1 MKSPRKKSIKLLAL
15 FLLFSGGRLLAQQ
28 LPQYTQ
34 YMYNTSTINPAYVN
48 ENNRLDATITYRAQ
62 WVGIDGAP
70 ETKALTI
77 TGIINNRMGLG
88 LNLFKDNIGPSTEF
102 NSNAVLFYY
111 LNLSKKV
118 KMSLGI
124 NAGVD
129 FFEVDYSKGSYY
141 DQDDVLFSYDNYYN
155 ALPAIGAGIYIF
167 NDNWYVGFSVPNLLL
182 NKSNVV
188 GDTNLIQRDNH
199 MYFIGGYVVAINS
212 ATKLKPSILVK
223 TIANAPATID
233 ASLNVLF
240 MQKFT
245 LGVSHRF
252 KDSFSAMAG
261 FQISKNFFLGYSY
274 DYSTS
279 DLGDYNRGSHE
290 IILKYLM
297 PRWGPNARS
306 PRFF

>member
-1 MKSPRKKSIKLLAL
+1 MKIPQKRFLKLITL

-48 ENNRLDATITYRAQ
+48 ENNRLDATLSYRAQ

-70 ETKALTI
+70 ETKALTVS
-77 TGIINNRMGLG
+77 GIINNRMGLG
-88 LNLFKDNIGPSTEF
+88 INLFKDNIGPSAEF
-102 NSNAVLFYY
+102 NSNAVFSYY
-111 LNLSKKV
+111 LNLTKKV

-141 DQDDVLFSYDNYYN
+141 DQDDELFGYDDYFN
-155 ALPAIGAGIYIF
+155 ALPAVGAGIYVF

-188 GDTNLIQRDNH
+188 GDKNLIHRDSH
-199 MYFIGGYVVAINS
+199 MYFIGGYVIDINAS
-212 ATKLKPSILVK
+212 TKLKPSILVK
-223 TIANAPATID
+223 TIENAPVTID

-240 MQKFT
+240 MNKFT
-245 LGVSHRF
+245 LGVSYRVE
-252 KDSFSAMAG
+252 DSYSALAG
-261 FQISKNFFLGYSY
+261 FQISKNFFMGYSY
-274 DYSTS
+274 DYSIS
-279 DLGDYNRGSHE
+279 DLGDYNQGSHE
-290 IILKYLM
+290 IVLKYLM